1 MVSSTDYRKD
11 FKQALNAYAG
21 EDYGRAVQLFG
32 QLATSRPDD
41 PELMLW
47 LASAQQQAGNYG
59 EARRVYE
66 HLLQTS
72 RQPEHLQAAQNG
84 LDQLVKMG
92 VDTSS
97 SNSSSPSFS
106 NGISAGSDST
116 GSPPQPPQA
125 DSDDDLSLED
135 LGSGDLGGSQAGNL
149 GSDDF
154 GLDAFDGDDIFA
166 EGGSGANSLSD
177 FDEMTDLFASA
188 GPESGLSMPD
198 PTDDVFSLDEFEP
211 SVQDAPAQ
219 ASPDP
224 MADPT
229 AADIRLDDFGGFE
242 DLDLGI
248 TAQTSSELTRDD
260 FGATDDFGDL
270 GLDGFDDFGEVSADL
285 GMDPLTDFA
294 EISDDNSERAGIEMG
309 SLADFGPDHA
319 ESESEKDPFAG
330 SEISFED
337 DFSQVAAYNAV
348 TQEESLDSVSFGGIR
363 QTPAPGGTAGFDLDE
378 FEPSSNQT
386 PVGTSD
392 SDEDLD
398 FDASF
403 DNWDQ
408 AETYAAEQSGFES
421 ASFELGGMT
430 DLPVEGGDDD
440 FALPPDEDFGDPS
453 FDDGSVTMIST
464 GEEAGSFFE
473 SDQEGVAPLSEP
485 IPPPTDMDTGDG
497 PSLFDI
503 DELDSLDRE
512 LAAMD
517 SGEQVDDLFIQ
528 DDDSGLAD
536 PVGSGGGGARVM
548 GAPISSLP
556 TPIVDDKKAHK
567 TTKPVTQSQPAWL
580 QNRPTADK
588 FLWISAIQGLV
599 GLGVGV
605 GIYAAGTGVIPNVN
619 GRAIGGLL
627 GGAVAGGIVGAVL
640 GSSVAKHTRATTS
653 DLANN
658 FTALSQGNFNV
669 QAAVCANDELGRL
682 ANSFNQMVG
691 AIEANITDL
700 QQRAAEQGQA
710 KEDLQRQVIRLLDDV
725 EGAARG
731 DLTVR
736 AEVTA
741 DVLGAVADSFNLTIR
756 SLRDI
761 VSQVKRAAASVNDA
775 AFQNEDFAR
784 SMSSDA
790 LRQVEDIS
798 NTLSSVQQMTNSIQQ
813 VASNAREAATVAAQ
827 ASQAA
832 LRGGEA
838 VDRTVAGIL
847 EIRETV
853 AETTRKVKRLAESS
867 QEISKI
873 VALISSIAS
882 RTNLLALNAS
892 IEAARAGESGRGF
905 AIVADEVRQL
915 ADRAA
920 KASKEIEQIVLQIQS
935 ETGTVMTAME
945 EGTQQVIEGTRR
957 AEQAKN
963 SLDEIIDVSRQ
974 IDDLVQAISGETVQ
988 QTETSRSV
996 AQVMQALELTANE
1009 TSKES
1014 QQVATSLR
1022 QLVSIAS
1029 ELQSSVGRFK
1039 VGEE

>member
-59 EARRVYE
+59 EARRVYQ
-66 HLLQTS
+66 HLLETS
-72 RQPEHLQAAQNG
+72 RQPDHLQAAQNG

-97 SNSSSPSFS
+97 STSNSNSSSHSFS
-106 NGISAGSDST
+106 NGMSAGSDPT
-116 GSPPQPPQA
+116 GSSQDPQA
-125 DSDDDLSLED
+125 DFDDDLGLED
-135 LGSGDLGGSQAGNL
+135 LGSGDLGGSQMGDM

-166 EGGSGANSLSD
+166 EGGSAPNNLSD

-188 GPESGLSMPD
+188 GPDSGLSIPD
-198 PTDDVFSLDEFEP
+198 PMDDVFSLDEFEP
-211 SVQDAPAQ
+211 SDHNATAQ
-219 ASPDP
+219 ASPEP
-224 MADPT
+224 MADP
-229 AADIRLDDFGGFE
+229 DLGLDDFGGFE
-242 DLDLGI
+242 DLDAGI
-248 TAQTSSELTRDD
+248 ADQTSNDLTRDD
-260 FGATDDFGDL
+260 FGASDDFGDL
-270 GLDGFDDFGEVSADL
+270 GLEGFDDFGEVSGDMGMDL
-285 GMDPLTDFA
+285 DPLTDFA
-294 EISDDNSERAGIEMG
+294 EVSDDTNESAEIEMD
-309 SLADFGPDHA
+309 SLTDFGSSA
-319 ESESEKDPFAG
+319 EDPFAG
-330 SEISFED
+330 SEISFDD
-337 DFSQVAAYNAV
+337 DFSADFENQVAASYNAV
-348 TQEESLDSVSFGGIR
+348 TQEESLDFVSFGGTR
-363 QTPAPGGTAGFDLDE
+363 QTPQTPMPGGTAGFDLDE
-378 FEPSSNQT
+378 FDPSSNQT
-386 PVGTSD
+386 LEGDSD
-392 SDEDLD
+392 SDEELG

-408 AETYAAEQSGFES
+408 AETYAAEQP
-421 ASFELGGMT
+421 SFELGGMT
-430 DLPVEGGDDD
+430 DLPFDGGEDD
-440 FALPPDEDFGDPS
+440 FALPPDQDFGDPG

-464 GEEAGSFFE
+464 GEEGSFFE
-473 SDQEGVAPLSEP
+473 TEREGVAPLSEP

-528 DDDSGLAD
+528 DDDSGLVD

-556 TPIVDDKKAHK
+556 TPIVDDKT

-627 GGAVAGGIVGAVL
+627 GGALAGGIVGTVL

-691 AIEANITDL
+691 AIEANVTDL
-700 QQRAAEQGQA
+700 QQRATEQGQA

-1039 VGEE
+1039 VGDE

>member
-1 MVSSTDYRKD
+1 
-11 FKQALNAYAG
+11 
-21 EDYGRAVQLFG
+21 
-32 QLATSRPDD
+32 
-41 PELMLW
+41 
-47 LASAQQQAGNYG
+47 
-59 EARRVYE
+59 
-66 HLLQTS
+66 
-72 RQPEHLQAAQNG
+72 
-84 LDQLVKMG
+84 
-92 VDTSS
+92 
-97 SNSSSPSFS
+97 
-106 NGISAGSDST
+106 
-116 GSPPQPPQA
+116 
-125 DSDDDLSLED
+125 
-135 LGSGDLGGSQAGNL
+135 
-149 GSDDF
+149 
-154 GLDAFDGDDIFA
+154 
-166 EGGSGANSLSD
+166 
-177 FDEMTDLFASA
+177 
-188 GPESGLSMPD
+188 
-198 PTDDVFSLDEFEP
+198 
-211 SVQDAPAQ
+211 
-219 ASPDP
+219 
-224 MADPT
+224 
-229 AADIRLDDFGGFE
+229 
-242 DLDLGI
+242 
-248 TAQTSSELTRDD
+248 
-260 FGATDDFGDL
+260 
-270 GLDGFDDFGEVSADL
+270 
-285 GMDPLTDFA
+285 
-294 EISDDNSERAGIEMG
+294 
-309 SLADFGPDHA
+309 
-319 ESESEKDPFAG
+319 
-330 SEISFED
+330 
-337 DFSQVAAYNAV
+337 
-348 TQEESLDSVSFGGIR
+348 
-363 QTPAPGGTAGFDLDE
+363 
-378 FEPSSNQT
+378 
-386 PVGTSD
+386 
-392 SDEDLD
+392 
-398 FDASF
+398 
-403 DNWDQ
+403 
-408 AETYAAEQSGFES
+408 
-421 ASFELGGMT
+421 
-430 DLPVEGGDDD
+430 
-440 FALPPDEDFGDPS
+440 
-453 FDDGSVTMIST
+453 
-464 GEEAGSFFE
+464 
-473 SDQEGVAPLSEP
+473 
-485 IPPPTDMDTGDG
+485 
-497 PSLFDI
+497 
-503 DELDSLDRE
+503 
-512 LAAMD
+512 MD
-517 SGEQVDDLFIQ
+517 SGDQVDDLFIQ
-528 DDDSGLAD
+528 DDDG
-536 PVGSGGGGARVM
+536 PVPFSSGGMSSSGM
-548 GAPISSLP
+548 GAAALPIASVPTSSRDSL
-556 TPIVDDKKAHK
+556 

-588 FLWISAIQGLV
+588 FLWISAIQSLV

-605 GIYAAGTGVIPNVN
+605 GIYVG
-619 GRAIGGLL
+619 
-627 GGAVAGGIVGAVL
+627 GGAVLSDSGGRAVGGLVAGALAGGIVGTML
-640 GSSVAKHTRATTS
+640 GSSVAKHTRSTTN
-653 DLANN
+653 DLSNN
-658 FTALSQGNFNV
+658 FTALSQGNFDV

-691 AIEANITDL
+691 AVESNITDL

-761 VSQVKRAAASVNDA
+761 VSQVKRAATSVNDA

-784 SMSSDA
+784 SLSSDA

-798 NTLSSVQQMTNSIQQ
+798 NTLNSVQQMTTSIQQ
-813 VASNAREAATVAAQ
+813 VASNAREAAMVAAQ

-957 AEQAKN
+957 AEQAKS
-963 SLDEIIDVSRQ
+963 SLDEIIEVSRQ

-996 AQVMQALELTANE
+996 AHVMQALELTANE